1 MHALGTRLD
10 LLNQIKTGFSSLD
23 SLSQMNKPNLILY
36 GEVLIDNKKNT
47 FILFTRPTYVSHA
60 ERFSFSLMYKQQ
72 TFFFFLLCET

>member
-10 LLNQIKTGFSSLD
+10 LLNKIKTGFSSLD
-23 SLSQMNKPNLILY
+23 SLSQMNKPNLLLY

-60 ERFSFSLMYKQQ
+60 ERFSFSFL
-72 TFFFFLLCET
+72 FFFSSFFAKRKNGF